1 MANWPGQIVNE
12 DEFNQMPAFAT
23 QDQAQPRAQN
33 TAQPAPAVQPQ
44 GQQFPGDV
52 VDVAPDAQLVDTR
65 VGGFADEAPTEA
77 ATQLNPEQTEQFYT
91 LVKDPKSTAQTLID
105 FAGSHGM
112 ALNNAEDIIA
122 GRAKG
127 VPIGDEPMYELP
139 DIGSDGAAGAAGRG
153 ALDTLTF
160 GTASKVGA
168 VVGGLERSLAGDGS
182 FSDGYNRVLDNNNAA
197 VAADEK
203 EHPWMRIAGQL
214 IGGLG
219 LPSGLEGVGLKAGTE
234 ALRIGATMQEARA
247 AASIAVRNRMAV
259 VGAGYGAAHGAGSAD
274 NLSDAATGAIV
285 EGGMGA
291 GAGLALGAVGQAVA
305 PRMAAKAAAAR
316 AAPIEDRILFGQA
329 AERQNLDYLPA
340 DVQGD
345 GMRQI
350 ATRMASGVTNITLGG
365 IPLSEAASRIVEKAK
380 AGRDRIAQAVGVVT
394 DSAGVGQAV
403 QRGANRFMSASE
415 KRGAE
420 LYEAIP
426 IKGST
431 DAVLTNTRTALREL
445 TAGMKSNPQLSKL
458 VAENPRLKQF
468 LDALTP
474 KEKIEPAIPEQQGGM
489 GFGVD
494 VEPVPG
500 SPARP
505 TGEMEGGKLSWED
518 LKRFRTII
526 GEFAGQPT
534 LSASLPT
541 KALRKVYAGLSEDMR
556 ETAQKAGP
564 RALTQFNR
572 ANQYWRG
579 REGRID
585 NVLGSVLGDDLQKGA
600 ESAARQ
606 INTWATANTADFGR
620 LGRLIRSL
628 PDDEA
633 DTVRASLISRLGRA
647 TAGRQ
652 DQGGDVFSPATFG
665 TEWAKLD
672 PRAKNILFQGE
683 NRKALEDFARVMSG
697 MKASSQ
703 FANTSKTALGGN
715 AIALVAGAFASPL
728 GAAGAAG
735 GQIAY
740 GKLLSNVGFAKWLSS
755 ASKKPNAPA
764 FLAHVDRLSVVA
776 RAEPAIAN
784 EVLQLQARLAD
795 AFASTP
801 ARMAAQEPSDEAGGT
816 QGRARQQQPET
827 QSLQP

>member
-1 MANWPGQIVNE
+1 MADWPGQIVND
-12 DEFNQMPAFAT
+12 DELDQISGFTP
-23 QDQAQPRAQN
+23 QDQAQTRAP
-33 TAQPAPAVQPQ
+33 AAMQPAPAEQPQ
-44 GQQFPGDV
+44 GQQFPGEEV
-52 VDVAPDAQLVDTR
+52 SAAPDAQLVDTS
-65 VGGFADEAPTEA
+65 VGGFADEAPQEA
-77 ATQLNPEQTEQFYT
+77 ATQLTPEQTAQFYA
-91 LVKDPKSTAQTLID
+91 LVKDPKSTAQTLTD
-105 FAGSHGM
+105 FMGSHGQT
-112 ALNNAEDIIA
+112 LQNADEIIA
-122 GRAKG
+122 GRNKG
-127 VPIGDEPMYELP
+127 VPIGDAINYALP
-139 DIGSDGAAGAAGRG
+139 EVGSDSAAGAAGRG
-153 ALDTLTF
+153 VLDTLTF
-160 GTASKVGA
+160 GAAPKIGA
-168 VVGGLERSLAGDGS
+168 VVGGLERSLSGDGS
-182 FSDGYNRVLDNNNAA
+182 FSDGYNRVLDNNNA
-197 VAADEK
+197 VTAADEK
-203 EHPWMRIAGQL
+203 EHPWMRVAGQL

-234 ALRIGATMQEARA
+234 ALRVGATMHEARA
-247 AASIAVRNRMAV
+247 AASIAVRNRMAIT
-259 VGAGYGAAHGAGSAD
+259 GAGYGAAHGAGSAD
-274 NLSDAATGAIV
+274 NLSDATTGAGV
-285 EGGMGA
+285 EGAMGA
-291 GAGLALGAVGQAVA
+291 GAGLALGAIGQMVA
-305 PRMAAKAAAAR
+305 PRLAAKAAAAR
-316 AAPIEDRILFGQA
+316 AAPIEERIQFGRA
-329 AERQNLDYLPA
+329 AERQGLEYLPA
-340 DVQGD
+340 DVQGN

-365 IPLSEAASRIVEKAK
+365 IPLSEAAARIVEKAK

-394 DSAGVGQAV
+394 DNAGVGQAV
-403 QRGANRFMSASE
+403 QRGAGRFIAASE

-426 IKGST
+426 IEGTT
-431 DAVLTNTRTALREL
+431 DAILTNTRTALREL

-468 LDALTP
+468 LGALTP
-474 KEKIEPAIPEQQGGM
+474 KEKIDPAIPEQQGGM

-494 VEPVPG
+494 VDPIPG

-505 TGEMEGGKLSWED
+505 TGQMEGGKLSWED

-556 ETAQKAGP
+556 ETAQKVGP

-579 REGRID
+579 REARID
-585 NVLGSVLGDDLQKGA
+585 NVLSSVLGDDLQKGA

-606 INTWATANTADFGR
+606 INTWATAKTADAGR

-628 PDDEA
+628 PVDEA
-633 DTVRASLISRLGRA
+633 DTVRASVIARLGRA
-647 TAGRQ
+647 TAGQQ

-665 TEWAKLD
+665 TEWTKLE

-735 GQIAY
+735 GQIAA
-740 GKLLSNVGFAKWLSS
+740 GKLLTNVRFAQWLAS
-755 ASKKPNAPA
+755 AGKKPNAPA

-776 RAEPAIAN
+776 RTEPAIAN

-795 AFASTP
+795 AFASAPT
-801 ARMAAQEPSDEAGGT
+801 RMAAQEPANEAGGA
-816 QGRARQQQPET
+816 QGRARQQQPEP